1 MLLEA
6 LLTGN
11 PVISSTQ
18 CEIKRGIRIECRGY
32 SDRAKMMSKSMIL
45 GDWV

>member
-6 LLTGN
+6 LLIGN
-11 PVISSTQ
+11 SVISSTQ

-32 SDRAKMMSKSMIL
+32 SDRAKIMSKLMIL
-45 GDWV
+45 GGWV